1 MQPAD
6 SLNLMFGYFDENFEA
21 IQNQIDQKYREP
33 PKKRAIHNGYSF
45 KSKVNSL
52 QFKFNAGLQDDIE
65 DILDDQNLQG
75 STVEALNVIVSKISK
90 RHKLIKIADC
100 SPSRWATITKYE
112 DEPFD
117 SDSEAS
123 KKIRQAE
130 NRALAKNKNKSPFTS
145 SSKPD
150 RTRRPQFQNDSF
162 QHGCN
167 PPAPPFPFFFPP
179 FKPENPPFTQSQ
191 EKILKPTDTCY
202 CCRPTG
208 HWHSRCSKTNQNRN

>member
-1 MQPAD
+1 M
-6 SLNLMFGYFDENFEA
+6 
-21 IQNQIDQKYREP
+21 QNQIDQKYREP
-33 PKKRAIHNGYSF
+33 LKKRAMHNDYSF
-45 KSKVNSL
+45 KSKGNSL

-65 DILDDQNLQG
+65 DILDDQNLKE

-90 RHKLIKIADC
+90 RNKMIKIADC
-100 SPSRWATITKYE
+100 SPSGWATIAKYK

-191 EKILKPTDTCY
+191 DKNSQTNGYLLWCGQ
-202 CCRPTG
+202 TG
-208 HWHSRCSKTNQNRN
+208 HWRSRCLKTNQNRN